1 MKLIVL
7 IFFISSN
14 LLFSQ
19 TISFQTTNGF
29 AEEYNT
35 ELQTSNLI
43 YNLEF
48 NISDIQR
55 INVNAQNNIVLRMK
69 NGNSIFFNAYNNETN
84 EVSQF
89 KYYTYNPEQVLNIQ
103 NPIANSFLLFPNPVE
118 DTVFIS
124 FNSES
129 LVSYHYR
136 IYDVKGNLVVEK
148 ELGLRT
154 GDFLESISV
163 KKLVSGT
170 YFVQLEGGKYSSFK
184 QIIKK

>member
-1 MKLIVL
+1 MRLVLLTLLIPV
-7 IFFISSN
+7 FS
-14 LLFSQ
+14 LFSQ

-35 ELQTSNLI
+35 ELQTYNLI
-43 YNLEF
+43 YDLEF
-48 NISDIQR
+48 NISEIR
-55 INVNAQNNIVLRMK
+55 KINVYNNGVVLRMK
-69 NGNSIFFNAYNNETN
+69 NGNNIRFDAYNPETN

-103 NPIANSFLLFPNPVE
+103 NSTPNSFLLFPNPVE
-118 DTVFIS
+118 DIVFIS
-124 FNSES
+124 FNSAS
-129 LVSYHYR
+129 PVSYHCR

-154 GDFLESISV
+154 GDILESVSV
-163 KKLVSGT
+163 KKLASGT
-170 YFVQLEGGKYSSFK
+170 YFIQLEGGKYSSFK

>member
-1 MKLIVL
+1 MRPILLIL
-7 IFFISSN
+7 LMPAFS
-14 LLFSQ
+14 LFSQ

-48 NISDIQR
+48 NISEIQK
-55 INVNAQNNIVLRMK
+55 INVYNNYAVLRMK

-170 YFVQLEGGKYSSFK
+170 YFIQLEGGEYSSFK